1 MVSKTIVGGSI
12 PSRPASMFKF
22 IFKLAVVIVIIII
35 AVIYFFGRGQEPEK
49 VDYGV
54 SFSQKYAQE
63 LGLNWQ
69 ETYLALL
76 DDLGFKKLRLI
87 AYWDL
92 IEQEQGI
99 YNFQDLDWQII
110 EASKRGAQVIL
121 VIGYKIPRW
130 PECHIPEWASKEDVL
145 EFLEQAVKHYRD
157 MPTII
162 AWQVENEPFMPF
174 GICPKLSVKL
184 LDKEIYLVKAFDD
197 RPIILTD
204 SGELSAWFRASRKSD
219 IFGTTLY
226 KIVWN
231 KYLKYINY
239 PIPAWFYSLR
249 AKIIRKPIIISEL
262 QAEPWGPKAITE
274 MSLEEQSKS
283 MSLEKFRE
291 IIEFEKQTGISEV
304 YLWGGEW
311 WFWLKNIKG
320 DDSMWEEVKKP

>member
-1 MVSKTIVGGSI
+1 ML
-12 PSRPASMFKF
+12 KF
-22 IFKLAVVIVIIII
+22 ILKIIILIIII
-35 AVIYFFGRGQEPEK
+35 GFMAFYFFGRSQEPEK
-49 VDYGV
+49 INYGV

-76 DDLGFKKLRLI
+76 DDLGIKKLRLI

-92 IEQEQGI
+92 IEPEQGI

-121 VIGYKIPRW
+121 TIGYKLPRW
-130 PECHIPEWASKEDVL
+130 PECHLPKWAEKEDVL

-174 GICPKLSVKL
+174 GICPKLSTKL

-197 RPIILTD
+197 RPVIITD
-204 SGELSAWFRASRKSD
+204 SGELSTWFRASRKAD

-226 KIVWN
+226 KTVLH

-239 PIPAWFYSLR
+239 PLPAWFYSLW
-249 AKIIRKPIIISEL
+249 AKIIRKPIIVSEL
-262 QAEPWGPKAITE
+262 QAEPWGPKAIQE

-283 MSLEKFRE
+283 MSAEKFRE

-311 WFWLKNIKG
+311 WYWLKEKMG
-320 DDSMWEEVKKP
+320 DSSMWEEVRKIL